1 MNDRNQKG
9 KWLIYRNETS
19 IISALLDD
27 NRLVKLNIDS
37 ENEFLVGNIYLGKV
51 QNIVKNINAAFVE
64 IASKQLC
71 FLPLEDV
78 TNPCITNREYD
89 GRVLIGDEII
99 VQIKQEPLKTKQA
112 TVTTNLNLTGKYC
125 VLSLENTS
133 ISFSH
138 KIEKNKKQNLIKQ
151 LVEEKIL
158 SETGKWIYT
167 QDKIGVI
174 FRTNIQ
180 ELTSILPLKE
190 ELEALTLLMQ
200 QIVTNGKHRTVFS
213 KLYEAESSYI
223 SHLSSSFY
231 EEYSQIVTDDTDIF
245 ENLKKY
251 FTLHQHLDQN
261 ILKLYTDSKLKM
273 PKLYSMDTKIQEAL
287 QKKVWMKSGAYLVIE
302 PTETLTVID
311 VNTGKYSGKG
321 TGEETFLKINLEACE
336 EIALQLKLRNI
347 SGMIIIDF
355 INLKNK
361 QAEVELITCL
371 KKLLKKDPIK
381 CDFIDM
387 TPLGLVEITR
397 KRISKSLLEQATK
410 KGN

>member
-1 MNDRNQKG
+1 
-9 KWLIYRNETS
+9 
-19 IISALLDD
+19 
-27 NRLVKLNIDS
+27 
-37 ENEFLVGNIYLGKV
+37 
-51 QNIVKNINAAFVE
+51 
-64 IASKQLC
+64 
-71 FLPLEDV
+71 
-78 TNPCITNREYD
+78 
-89 GRVLIGDEII
+89 
-99 VQIKQEPLKTKQA
+99 
-112 TVTTNLNLTGKYC
+112 
-125 VLSLENTS
+125 
-133 ISFSH
+133 
-138 KIEKNKKQNLIKQ
+138 
-151 LVEEKIL
+151 
-158 SETGKWIYT
+158 
-167 QDKIGVI
+167 
-174 FRTNIQ
+174 
-180 ELTSILPLKE
+180 
-190 ELEALTLLMQ
+190 
-200 QIVTNGKHRTVFS
+200 
-213 KLYEAESSYI
+213 
-223 SHLSSSFY
+223 
-231 EEYSQIVTDDTDIF
+231 
-245 ENLKKY
+245 
-251 FTLHQHLDQN
+251 
-261 ILKLYTDSKLKM
+261 
-273 PKLYSMDTKIQEAL
+273 MDTKIQEAL